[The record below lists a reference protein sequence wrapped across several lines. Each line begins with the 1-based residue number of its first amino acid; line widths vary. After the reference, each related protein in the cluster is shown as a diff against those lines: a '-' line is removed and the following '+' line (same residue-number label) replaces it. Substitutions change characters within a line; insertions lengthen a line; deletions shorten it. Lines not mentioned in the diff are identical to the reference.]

1 MKEVLKHWG
10 RKSCWST
17 GAERG
22 AGALRLKEGLKLW
35 G

>member
-22 AGALRLKEGLKLW
+22 AGALGLKELLEYW